1 MLENKL
7 QEDIQSKCFLCSSL
21 DCGYKVSDLCPLIN
35 IQKSLFIELQI

>member
-7 QEDIQSKCFLCSSL
+7 QEDIQSKCFLCNSL
-21 DCGYKVSDLCPLIN
+21 DCGYKVSDLYPVIN